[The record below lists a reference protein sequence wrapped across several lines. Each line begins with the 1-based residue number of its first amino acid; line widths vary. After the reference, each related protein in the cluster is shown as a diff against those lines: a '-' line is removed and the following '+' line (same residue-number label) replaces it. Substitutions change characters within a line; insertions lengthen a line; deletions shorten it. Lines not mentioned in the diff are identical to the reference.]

1 MKKIRDGLYDEYI
14 FIEDDELPVLDSKYV
29 QRLRKIT
36 QLGLSSLVYP
46 TATHSRFSHSL
57 GVLNLS
63 SKMAESLDLDPVE
76 RKSVRLAGLLHDV
89 GHGPFSHASEYVLEK
104 PHEQKSCEIVEEL
117 EDTGVLPVSAHKI
130 NQYIKGERHPSIIAG
145 DIDTD
150 RMDYLKRDSHFTG
163 IPHGKIDT
171 DTIIKSVTTNSESI
185 VFKRRA
191 VEAIEQ
197 LLVSRKNM
205 MGSVYCH
212 PTVQIAENMLQKA
225 ILHLDIT
232 ENDLWNMDDY
242 QLHTTLLNSTGVSK
256 EIYDRIDSRN
266 LYKTAYELR
275 YRHLSNG
282 QDPPKID
289 QQKLKEDILQ
299 QTEIE
304 SHELIVQV
312 NSPTYT
318 LLDITIETKDG
329 EYSFDEVSNTT
340 ELLNGPSGN
349 NLIISVY
356 TKEERTTEVRNIVQD
371 IINIKPN

>member
-14 FIEDDELPVLDSKYV
+14 FIEDDELEVLDSEYV
-29 QRLRKIT
+29 QRLRKIR

-46 TATHSRFSHSL
+46 TATHTRFSHSI

-63 SKMAESLDLDPVE
+63 SKMAESLDLSDVE

-89 GHGPFSHASEYVLEK
+89 GHGPFSHASEYAFK
-104 PHEQKSCEIVEEL
+104 KTHEEKSCEIVEEL
-117 EDTGVLPVSAHKI
+117 EDKGVLPVSAHKI
-130 NQYIKGERHPSIIAG
+130 NQYIRGKRNPSIIAG

-171 DTIIKSVTTNSESI
+171 DTIIKSVTTKDDEI
-185 VFKRRA
+185 VFKRRS

-225 ILHLDIT
+225 VLNLDIGVD
-232 ENDLWNMDDY
+232 ELWRMDDY
-242 QLHTTLLNSTGVSK
+242 QLHTTLLNSTGVSRELYERVDK
-256 EIYDRIDSRN
+256 RN

-275 YRHLSNG
+275 HRHLQNG
-282 QDPPKID
+282 QDIPKID
-289 QQKLKEDILQ
+289 KQKLKTKILENTQ
-299 QTEIE
+299 LND
-304 SHELIVQV
+304 HELIVQS
-312 NSPTYT
+312 NSPSYT
-318 LLDITIETKDG
+318 LLDITIKTKDG
-329 EYSFDEVSNTT
+329 YYSFDEVSNTT
-340 ELLNGPSGN
+340 ELLNKPSGN
-349 NLIISVY
+349 DLVLSVY
-356 TKEERTTEVRNIVQD
+356 TKPAFRKKVKDLVQD
-371 IINIKPN
+371 IVKIK

>member
-14 FIEDDELPVLDSKYV
+14 FIEDDELDVLDSSYV
-29 QRLRKIT
+29 QRLRKVK
-36 QLGLSSLVYP
+36 QLGLSSIVYP

-63 SKMAESLDLDPVE
+63 SKMAESLELDDVE

-89 GHGPFSHASEYVLEK
+89 GHGPLSHASEYAFNMS
-104 PHEQKSCEIVEEL
+104 HEEKSCEIVELL
-117 EDTGVLPVSAHKI
+117 EDSGKLPVSAHKI
-130 NQYIKGERHPSIIAG
+130 TQYIKGERNPSIIAG

-171 DTIIKSVTTNSESI
+171 DTIIKSVTSKNGDL

-205 MGSVYCH
+205 TGSVYCH
-212 PTVQIAENMLQKA
+212 PTVQIAENMLQDA
-225 ILHLDIT
+225 ILDLDLTT
-232 ENDLWNMDDY
+232 EQLWQMDDY
-242 QLHTTLLNSTGVSK
+242 QLHAKLLNSTGVSK
-256 EIYDRIDSRN
+256 ELYDRINSRN

-275 YRHLSNG
+275 YRHLQNG
-282 QDPPKID
+282 QDAPKID
-289 QQKLKEDILQ
+289 QEKLKQKLLQ
-299 QTEIE
+299 NTHLQD
-304 SHELIVQV
+304 HELIVQV
-312 NSPTYT
+312 NSPKYT
-318 LLDITIETKDG
+318 SLDITIETKDG
-329 EYSFDEVSNTT
+329 YYSFEDVSNTT

-349 NLIISVY
+349 DLVLSVY
-356 TKEERTTEVRNIVQD
+356 TKEENTEEVKNLVED
-371 IINIKPN
+371 IINIK